1 MTGSGDP
8 GAGIRGTGV
17 SGAGVSGTGV
27 SGAGTPGG
35 AAALDAATSLNG
47 LKGMS
52 KFLSHQ
58 LLVIQLVR
66 RKLALLGHV
75 DDDLDEASVN
85 LLTETLL
92 WPIDSQVQM
101 CELYVI

>member
-35 AAALDAATSLNG
+35 AAALDAATSLKG

-52 KFLSHQ
+52 KIVEPSTLSDP
-58 LLVIQLVR
+58 V
-66 RKLALLGHV
+66 GSE
-75 DDDLDEASVN
+75 EAGTTGSRA
-85 LLTETLL
+85 
-92 WPIDSQVQM
+92 
-101 CELYVI
+101 